1 MIFKSAITFLTYI
14 KRSLNPKR
22 ALHTMNHTSS
32 RAVRHVYFGF
42 ALFLFILFA
51 ATIAYELAGW
61 NFMDAFYMVIITVFG
76 VGFGEVHPIDS
87 PILKVVTIIVIL
99 SGTSAAVFLVS
110 AFIRMITEGE
120 IKEVMEEFKV
130 SRSIEGLRQHT
141 IVCGFGRMGQ
151 ILARELNQA
160 AMPFVILD
168 NNEGRIQLALE
179 SGYLCVRGSAE
190 EEDSLTKAHIHDAAT
205 LATVLPTDTVN
216 VFVTLTARNMNPN
229 LRIIARGENPTVEKK
244 LYQAGADDVILPA
257 AMGGLQIAH
266 TITRPS
272 LTEFIDKERS
282 LINHDLR
289 ALGVRL
295 EEIPV
300 DSRPGLTGKSLLDF
314 LKGIESQFMVLAV
327 RKPDKSIV
335 RRPEGSQILEV
346 GDVLIVLE
354 VFAEG

>member
-1 MIFKSAITFLTYI
+1 MIFKTTITFLSYI
-14 KRSLNPKR
+14 KRSINPKR

-32 RAVRHVYFGF
+32 RAVRQVYLGF

-76 VGFGEVHPIDS
+76 VGFGEVHPIES
-87 PILKVVTIIVIL
+87 PALKVVTILVIL

-130 SRSIEGLRQHT
+130 SRSIEGLHEHT
-141 IVCGFGRMGQ
+141 IVCGYGRMGQ
-151 ILARELNQA
+151 ILARELSSA
-160 AMPFVILD
+160 KLPFIILD
-168 NNEGRIQLALE
+168 NNEDRIRLALE

-190 EEDSLTKAHIHDAAT
+190 EEESLTKAHINDAST

-216 VFVTLTARNMNPN
+216 VFVTLTARNMNPH
-229 LRIIARGENPTVEKK
+229 LKIIARGENPTVEKK
-244 LYQAGADDVILPA
+244 LYQAGANDVILPA

-266 TITRPS
+266 SITRPS
-272 LTEFIDKERS
+272 LTDFIEKERS

-289 ALGVRL
+289 ALGVKM

-300 DSRPGLTGKSLLDF
+300 NSRPGLAGKTLLEF
-314 LKGIESQFMVLAV
+314 LKGVESQFMVLAV
-327 RKPDKSIV
+327 QKADKTLIQ
-335 RRPEGSQILEV
+335 RPKNELQLEEGDTI
-346 GDVLIVLE
+346 IVLE
-354 VFAEG
+354 TAADV